1 MIGKII
7 KTMRRESNLT
17 QEQLSKITFIGRST
31 LSDYEREK
39 TDINFENI
47 EKIANACNYKIIFV
61 SKKIIIIYYLRKILI
76 EKKFNFFK
84 ESGLF
89 LDS

>member
-7 KTMRRESNLT
+7 KTMRREKGLT
-17 QEQLSKITFIGRST
+17 QEELSKITFIGRST

-47 EKIANACNYKIIFV
+47 EKIAKACGYEVVFV
-61 SKKIIIIYYLRKILI
+61 NKQNKGNNLTSENINRKEI
-76 EKKFNFFK
+76 
-84 ESGLF
+84 
-89 LDS
+89 

>member
-7 KTMRRESNLT
+7 KTMRREKGLT
-17 QEQLSKITFIGRST
+17 QEELSKITFIGRST

-47 EKIANACNYKIIFV
+47 EKIAKSQSIN
-61 SKKIIIIYYLRKILI
+61 L
-76 EKKFNFFK
+76 
-84 ESGLF
+84 
-89 LDS
+89 